1 MAVSAECSINV
12 TFTPS
17 SIGPQT
23 AAISF
28 SDNVSGSP
36 QTVALSGSGVGASLS
51 ISPTNIGFAPQTL
64 EIPTAAQAVTV
75 RNTGSAPVQIS
86 SITISGANTADF
98 VEMNNCPGTLN
109 VAAAPCTVS
118 VAFQPLSG
126 GAQAATLLIANNAIA
141 NPQVVSLSGM
151 GLVPSVALPG
161 TSPSF
166 SDELVGTTSAPAQV
180 AIANTG
186 NGALSISSLTLS
198 GTNPGD
204 FQQTSTCVDNSQH
217 TNMIAAGTACTVN
230 VTFVPQAAGTRA
242 ATLNITDNALN
253 SPQTMALTGAAVD
266 YSVGVTPGSP
276 QSVVV
281 TAGQTATY
289 NLQASP
295 IGGFTGAVTLAC
307 TGVPASATCSISQPS
322 VNIAGTSSVGFT
334 VSVATT
340 AASAS
345 WVGPLFRG
353 TPSGNSQDFG
363 RKILLFPLLALGL
376 PAILV
381 MIAGASCA
389 RRPSR
394 IHALAAIPALC
405 VAVLLILA
413 GCGGG
418 SGGGAQTTS
427 STVGT
432 PSGIYTL
439 TVSGSVQSVTRTV
452 QLTLDVQ

>member
-1 MAVSAECSINV
+1 
-12 TFTPS
+12 
-17 SIGPQT
+17 
-23 AAISF
+23 
-28 SDNVSGSP
+28 
-36 QTVALSGSGVGASLS
+36 
-51 ISPTNIGFAPQTL
+51 
-64 EIPTAAQAVTV
+64 
-75 RNTGSAPVQIS
+75 
-86 SITISGANTADF
+86 
-98 VEMNNCPGTLN
+98 
-109 VAAAPCTVS
+109 
-118 VAFQPLSG
+118 
-126 GAQAATLLIANNAIA
+126 
-141 NPQVVSLSGM
+141 
-151 GLVPSVALPG
+151 
-161 TSPSF
+161 
-166 SDELVGTTSAPAQV
+166 
-180 AIANTG
+180 
-186 NGALSISSLTLS
+186 
-198 GTNPGD
+198 
-204 FQQTSTCVDNSQH
+204 
-217 TNMIAAGTACTVN
+217 MIAAGTACTVN